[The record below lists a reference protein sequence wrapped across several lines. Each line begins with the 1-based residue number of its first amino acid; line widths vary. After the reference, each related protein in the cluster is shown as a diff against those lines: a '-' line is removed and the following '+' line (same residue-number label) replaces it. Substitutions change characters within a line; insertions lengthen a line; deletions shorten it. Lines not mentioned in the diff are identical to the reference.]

1 MGYLYL
7 GEVYTKYKKG
17 GKIIRTFK
25 RNINTSFFHIIS
37 QGINKEYIFDSQE
50 NKQKYMKIIE
60 ETKEKIDTTIL
71 AYCIMGNHIHMLFYE
86 KDVNQLTK
94 FMHRVNLI
102 YAKYYNKKNDRVGY
116 VFRDRYKL
124 QPILSEKYLY
134 SCVKYIHN
142 NPVKANICEK
152 PEDYEYSSFRRNRFY
167 TNTEIERN
175 VRKFIVMKDFQENEE
190 QEFVFL
196 EVGTDKE
203 QLVKEILQKTMEEN
217 HITKE
222 ELKNNVE
229 LLRKIVKNLNVNYH
243 LSFRK
248 IEELVGVGRE
258 TLRKIV
264 Q

>member
-7 GEVYTKYKKG
+7 GEVYTRKG
-17 GKIIRTFK
+17 GNSIRTFK

-50 NKQKYMKIIE
+50 NKEKYMKIIE
-60 ETKEKIDTTIL
+60 ETKEKINTTIL
-71 AYCIMGNHIHMLFYE
+71 AYCIMGNHIHILFYE
-86 KDVNQLTK
+86 KDVHQLTK

-116 VFRDRYKL
+116 VFRDRYNL

-142 NPVKANICEK
+142 NPVKANLCEK
-152 PEDYEYSSFRRNRFY
+152 PEQYEYSSFKKNRFY

-175 VRKFIVMKDFQENEE
+175 VRKFIVMREPEEDEE
-190 QEFVFL
+190 QEFAFL
-196 EVGTDKE
+196 EVERDKE
-203 QLVKEILQKTMEEN
+203 QIGKELLQKTMEEN

-222 ELKNNVE
+222 ELKNNIE
-229 LLRKIVKNLNVNYH
+229 LLKRIVKNLNTNYN

-248 IEELVGVGRE
+248 IEKLLGVGRE